1 MISET
6 DRLSLIQWLIGTK
19 DENAISKIKE
29 IKDES
34 ETLTEQQQK
43 VLAKRLERYRNGK
56 TMFSSWDEVKSR
68 IQSNE
73 K

>member
-1 MISET
+1 MITET
-6 DRLSLIQWLIGTK
+6 ERLSLIQWLIGTK

-43 VLAKRLERYRNGK
+43 VLAKRLERYRSGK